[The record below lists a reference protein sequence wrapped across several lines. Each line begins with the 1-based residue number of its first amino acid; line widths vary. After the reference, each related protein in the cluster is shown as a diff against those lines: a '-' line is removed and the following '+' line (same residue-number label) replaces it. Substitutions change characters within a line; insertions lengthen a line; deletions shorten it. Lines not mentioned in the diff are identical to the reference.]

1 MVLTQFNLH
10 YPFAGLQNLAA
21 RLEYAF
27 AGLQNLAARL
37 EYAFA
42 GLQNLAARLEY
53 AFASLQNLA
62 ARQEALLQV
71 CKTLP
76 HAGKRF
82 CKLAK
87 PYPMCD
93 VIGREF
99 PYESLRKEQIHC
111 VSKKRYGFLVCCC
124 FLKCLIRL

>member
-1 MVLTQFNLH
+1 MFTKRKQPVHLEYAFARLQNLAARRECA
-10 YPFAGLQNLAA
+10 FASLQNLAA

-27 AGLQNLAARL
+27 AGLQNLAARR
-37 EYAFA
+37 EV
-42 GLQNLAARLEY
+42 
-53 AFASLQNLA
+53 
-62 ARQEALLQV
+62 LLQT

-76 HAGKRF
+76 HVGKCF
-82 CKLAK
+82 CKLAR
-87 PYPMCD
+87 PYLMCD

-99 PYESLRKEQIHC
+99 PHESLRKEQIHC